1 MACFL
6 VKQRWSRVGVSAA
19 GSAVAAGDL
28 RGHRTV
34 PGATAAAAWHGLCGF
49 TQEKPLP
56 SPAPGKTWGKI
67 FPDPK

>member
-49 TQEKPLP
+49 TQEM
-56 SPAPGKTWGKI
+56 SWGKI
-67 FPDPK
+67 FPDPKWMVYMGKS